1 MRLIVW
7 NMAAGY
13 GYGAAEHE
21 TAWRYL
27 EELDP
32 DIALLQEAVPPAWA
46 FERWAG
52 LVAAPKYRGTVPWGS
67 AILCRD
73 CTLEP
78 LATSDRTYWLRELWG
93 GTVVARAPGLGGL
106 WLVSIHSKAESRCP
120 SEFPVA
126 RMRDVVMCATGKVW
140 EIERAAADLGPLLA
154 GSRFVAGGDLN
165 SSLRFDRV
173 YRRDANRKLF
183 ANLDRAGL
191 KDLRLPFS
199 AEEHRTYFKKG
210 RGPYQLDHVFADA
223 ETRDATR
230 GWRVLAEASSGLWA

>member
-1 MRLIVW
+1 MGVGDPLSRLHAR
-7 NMAAGY
+7 AA
-13 GYGAAEHE
+13 
-21 TAWRYL
+21 
-27 EELDP
+27 
-32 DIALLQEAVPPAWA
+32 
-46 FERWAG
+46 
-52 LVAAPKYRGTVPWGS
+52 
-67 AILCRD
+67 
-73 CTLEP
+73 
-78 LATSDRTYWLRELWG
+78 ATSDRTYWLRELWG
-93 GTVVARAPGLGGL
+93 GTVVGRAPGLGGL
-106 WLVSIHSKAESRCP
+106 WLVSIHSKAESRRP
-120 SEFPVA
+120 SEFPA
-126 RMRDVVMCATGKVW
+126 DRMRDVVMCATGKVW

-154 GSRFVAGGDLN
+154 GNRFVAGGDLN

-230 GWRVLAEASSGLWA
+230 GWRVLAEASSGLGLSDHAPIEVILGQMPGGQVAVEPGRADTMVSAG